1 MRTRP
6 YGPAMLLLTS
16 LPGCGLLDPAGCD
29 AYATYMFAVDV
40 TDSRTG
46 QPVTSPLTLALYS
59 AARGD
64 SLVLDLPDGVPST
77 YKIPEGTNG
86 WQKGRFSVEVRAPGF
101 RVWRRDQILVEEEGR
116 CNHARTTAVSAA
128 MIPL

>member
-1 MRTRP
+1 
-6 YGPAMLLLTS
+6 MLLLTL

-29 AYATYMFAVDV
+29 AYATFMLAVGV

-46 QPVTSPLTLALYS
+46 FPVTSPLTLAVFS

-64 SLVLDLPDGVPST
+64 SLVLDLPEGVPST

-86 WQKGRFSVEVRAPGF
+86 WGEGRYSVEVRAAGF
-101 RVWRRDQILVEEEGR
+101 RVWRQDPILVEAEGR
-116 CNHARTTAVSAA
+116 CDHARTTAVAA
-128 MIPL
+128 ALIPL